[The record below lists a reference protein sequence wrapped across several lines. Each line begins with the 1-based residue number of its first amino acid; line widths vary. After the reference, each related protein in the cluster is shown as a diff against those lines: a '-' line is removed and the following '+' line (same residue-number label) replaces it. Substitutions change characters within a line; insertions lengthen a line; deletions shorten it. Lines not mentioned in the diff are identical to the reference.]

1 MFSKNNTFST
11 LSESLRV
18 SYLWQV
24 FLKNKRD
31 VFLLP
36 CIFAL
41 LVFLVSLNIEKKYSS
56 TSTLV
61 IKPEENKKIVNIE
74 EVYTQDS
81 QVNRI
86 NNQIAI
92 LKSEEVIEAVLKN
105 NNLVVK
111 FNEIVSTSDVP
122 FYNRILNKKL
132 TFNETNIKKYFRDN
146 FRVSNIPRS
155 DILEISFVSTHPKIA
170 QLALNSII
178 DSYQKYEL
186 DSKVKITSYANQK
199 ITERL
204 KELNEQM
211 SESQLK
217 LASYKKTNG
226 LVDTGNVKE
235 IKIGEIQSLSKRIQD
250 TEKSILESESDISAI
265 KLANGN
271 IDQLIAIKDLATRDE
286 VKNIKNLLTTNQ
298 GNIASLRLVY
308 TENHPKLIQALE
320 LEKSQKEQLKTI
332 LNENAQLKAV
342 ELNNLKSFLVASKKN
357 LDNTTKEFR
366 ELEDKES
373 GMLNFQREVESN
385 QKLYESFLQRVKETN
400 EAQNL
405 QVSNIQLIEMPNV
418 PIIPISPNLLKNSML
433 GYLMSLITVFCIVL
447 YRSLSVET
455 VIGTAELTT
464 FNKSTMGHLPRVTN
478 VRKGFH
484 LLQNYIEDNE
494 SNFSESIRMLRTGIV
509 SKFKKHTTILVTSS
523 NPSEGKTTVA
533 FNLALS
539 LEKNH
544 KVLIIEADTKRPSVV
559 KAFYQFEENKNLGFS
574 DLITNQARFEETI
587 VRVPGTNLDLVTSG
601 ESRIDITDAVSTD
614 QLKSF
619 FSTLASIYDY
629 VIVDSPPVLPVADT
643 LVIGQAVDYTLFVV
657 RSETTRVMSTMISIN
672 RLKEV
677 GNNIDGFI
685 LNDFDHSKNNDYYGD
700 YSSYYDNYKY
710 NNRA

>member
-1 MFSKNNTFST
+1 MSNRNNTFST

-24 FLKNKRD
+24 FLKNKKD
-31 VFLLP
+31 IFLLP

-56 TSTLV
+56 TSTLL
-61 IKPEENKKIVNIE
+61 IKPEENKKTVNIE
-74 EVYTQDS
+74 EVYSQDN

-92 LKSEEVIEAVLKN
+92 LKSEEVIEAILRN

-122 FYNRILNKKL
+122 FYNRILNKKII
-132 TFNETNIKKYFRDN
+132 FNETNIKKYFRDN

-178 DSYQKYEL
+178 DSYQKYEI
-186 DSKVKITSYANQK
+186 DSKVKITAYANQK

-211 SESQLK
+211 NEAQLK
-217 LASYKKTNG
+217 LVSYKKTNG
-226 LVDTGNVKE
+226 LVDTGSVKE
-235 IKIGEIQSLSKRIQD
+235 IKIFEIQSLSKRIQD
-250 TEKSILESESDISAI
+250 TEKSILENESDISAI

-271 IDQLIAIKDLATRDE
+271 VDQLIAIRDLATRDE
-286 VKNIKNLLTTNQ
+286 VKNIKNLLSANQ
-298 GNIASLRLVY
+298 SNIASLRLVY

-332 LNENAQLKAV
+332 LNENAQLKTV

-400 EAQNL
+400 ETQNL

-418 PIIPISPNLLKNSML
+418 PIIPISPNLLKNSVSA
-433 GYLMSLITVFCIVL
+433 YLMSLFAVFCIVL
-447 YRSLSVET
+447 YRSLRFET
-455 VIGTAELTT
+455 IVGIAELNTL
-464 FNKSTMGHLPRVTN
+464 NKSTMGYLPRVRN
-478 VRKGFH
+478 IKKGFH
-484 LLQNYIEDNE
+484 LLQNYIEDSE
-494 SNFSESIRMLRTGIV
+494 SGFSESIRMLRTSIV
-509 SKFKKHTTILVTSS
+509 SKFKKHTTILITSGS
-523 NPSEGKTTVA
+523 PGDGKTTVA

-539 LEKNH
+539 LENHH

-559 KAFYQFEENKNLGFS
+559 KAFYKFEEKGNLGFS

-587 VRVPGTNLDLVTSG
+587 VRVPGTNLDLVTAG
-601 ESRIDITDAVSTD
+601 ENRIDITDAATTE

-619 FSTLASIYDY
+619 FTTLASIYDY

-657 RSETTRVMSTMISIN
+657 RSEVTKIMSTMNSVD
-672 RLKEV
+672 RLKDV
-677 GNNIDGFI
+677 GNNIDAFV
-685 LNDFDHSKNNDYYGD
+685 LNDFDRSKDADYYGNYYD
-700 YSSYYDNYKY
+700 YDNYRY
-710 NNRA
+710 SNRT

>member
-1 MFSKNNTFST
+1 MSNRNNTFST

-24 FLKNKRD
+24 FLKNKKD
-31 VFLLP
+31 IFLLP

-61 IKPEENKKIVNIE
+61 IKPEENKKTVNIE
-74 EVYTQDS
+74 EVYSQDS
-81 QVNRI
+81 QINRI

-92 LKSEEVIEAVLKN
+92 LKSEEVIEAILKN

-122 FYNRILNKKL
+122 FYNRLLSKKIL
-132 TFNETNIKKYFRDN
+132 FNETNIKNYFRDN

-178 DSYQKYEL
+178 DSYQKYEI
-186 DSKVKITSYANQK
+186 DSKVKITAYANQK

-211 SESQLK
+211 SEAQLK

-226 LVDTGNVKE
+226 LVDTGSVKE
-235 IKIGEIQSLSKRIQD
+235 IKIGDIQSLSKRIQD
-250 TEKSILESESDISAI
+250 TEKSILENESDISAI

-271 IDQLIAIKDLATRDE
+271 VDQLIAIKDLATRDD
-286 VKNIKNLLTTNQ
+286 VKNIKNLLSANQ
-298 GNIASLRLVY
+298 SNIASLRLVY

-332 LNENAQLKAV
+332 LNENAQLKTV

-400 EAQNL
+400 ETQNL

-418 PIIPISPNLLKNSML
+418 PIIPISPNLLKNSVL
-433 GYLMSLITVFCIVL
+433 GYLMSLFAVFSTVL
-447 YRSLSVET
+447 YRSLRFET
-455 VIGTAELTT
+455 IVGIAELNTL
-464 FNKSTMGHLPRVTN
+464 NKSTMGYLPRVRN
-478 VRKGFH
+478 LKKGFH
-484 LLQNYIEDNE
+484 LLQNYIEDSE
-494 SNFSESIRMLRTGIV
+494 SGFSESVRMLRTSIV
-509 SKFKKHTTILVTSS
+509 SKFKKNTTILITSGS
-523 NPSEGKTTVA
+523 PGDGKTTVA

-539 LEKNH
+539 LENHH

-559 KAFYQFEENKNLGFS
+559 KAFYQFEGKGNLGFS

-587 VRVPGTNLDLVTSG
+587 VRVPGTNLDLITAG
-601 ESRIDITDAVSTD
+601 ENRIDITDAVTTE

-619 FSTLASIYDY
+619 FTTLASIYDY

-657 RSETTRVMSTMISIN
+657 RSEVTKILSTIN
-672 RLKEV
+672 SVDRLKDV
-677 GNNIDGFI
+677 GNNIDAFV
-685 LNDFDHSKNNDYYGD
+685 LNDFDRSKDADYYGNYYD
-700 YSSYYDNYKY
+700 YDNYRY
-710 NNRA
+710 SNRT

>member
-1 MFSKNNTFST
+1 MSNRNNTFST

-41 LVFLVSLNIEKKYSS
+41 LIFLVSLNIEKKYSS

-178 DSYQKYEL
+178 DSYQKYEI

-286 VKNIKNLLTTNQ
+286 VKNIKNLLSTNQ
-298 GNIASLRLVY
+298 GNIASLRLIY

-332 LNENAQLKAV
+332 LNENAQLKTV

-418 PIIPISPNLLKNSML
+418 PIIPISPNLLKNSIL

-455 VIGTAELTT
+455 ITGIADLTT
-464 FNKSTMGHLPRVTN
+464 FNKSTMGHLPRVMN
-478 VRKGFH
+478 VKKGFH

-494 SNFSESIRMLRTGIV
+494 SNFSESIRMLRTGIL

-559 KAFYQFEENKNLGFS
+559 KGFYQFEENKNLGFS

-601 ESRIDITDAVSTD
+601 ESRIDITDSASTD

-629 VIVDSPPVLPVADT
+629 VIVDSPPILPVADT

-657 RSETTRVMSTMISIN
+657 RSETTRVMSTMIAIN

-685 LNDFDHSKNNDYYGD
+685 LNDFDHSKNDDYYGD

>member
-1 MFSKNNTFST
+1 MPIINNTFST
-11 LSESLRV
+11 LSETLRV

-24 FLKNKRD
+24 FLKNKKD
-31 VFLLP
+31 IFLLP

-74 EVYTQDS
+74 EVYSQDN
-81 QVNRI
+81 QLNRI

-92 LKSEEVIEAVLKN
+92 LKSEEVLEAVLKN

-122 FYNRILNKKL
+122 FYNRILNKKII
-132 TFNETNIKKYFRDN
+132 FNETNIKNYFRDN

-178 DSYQKYEL
+178 DSYQKYEI
-186 DSKVKITSYANQK
+186 DSKVKITAYANQK

-271 IDQLIAIKDLATRDE
+271 VDQLIAIKDLATRDE
-286 VKNIKNLLTTNQ
+286 VKNIKNLLSTNQ
-298 GNIASLRLVY
+298 SNIASLRLVY

-320 LEKSQKEQLKTI
+320 LEKSQKEQLKII
-332 LNENAQLKAV
+332 LNENAQLKTV
-342 ELNNLKSFLVASKKN
+342 ELNNLKSFLIASKKN

-418 PIIPISPNLLKNSML
+418 PIIPISPNLLKNSVS
-433 GYLMSLITVFCIVL
+433 GYLMSLFAVFCIVL
-447 YRSLSVET
+447 YRSLRFET
-455 VIGTAELTT
+455 IVGIAELNT
-464 FNKSTMGHLPRVTN
+464 FDKSTMGYLPRVTN
-478 VRKGFH
+478 IKKGFH
-484 LLQNYIEDNE
+484 LLQNYIEDSE
-494 SNFSESIRMLRTGIV
+494 SGFSESVRMLRTSII
-509 SKFKKHTTILVTSS
+509 SKFKKHTTILVTSGS
-523 NPSEGKTTVA
+523 PGDGKTTVA

-539 LEKNH
+539 LENHH

-559 KAFYQFEENKNLGFS
+559 KAFYQFEEKGNLGFS

-587 VRVPGTNLDLVTSG
+587 VRVPGTNLDLVTAG
-601 ESRIDITDAVSTD
+601 ENRIDITDAATTE

-619 FSTLASIYDY
+619 FTTLASIYDY

-657 RSETTRVMSTMISIN
+657 RSEVTKIMSTINSVN
-672 RLKEV
+672 RLKDV
-677 GNNIDGFI
+677 GNNIDAFV
-685 LNDFDHSKNNDYYGD
+685 LNDFDLSKDADYYGNYYD
-700 YSSYYDNYKY
+700 YDNYRY
-710 NNRA
+710 SNRT

>member
-1 MFSKNNTFST
+1 MSNRNNTFST

-24 FLKNKRD
+24 FLKNKKD
-31 VFLLP
+31 IFLLP

-61 IKPEENKKIVNIE
+61 IKPEENKKTVNIE
-74 EVYTQDS
+74 EVYSQDN

-92 LKSEEVIEAVLKN
+92 LKSEEVIEAILKN

-122 FYNRILNKKL
+122 FYNRLLSKKIL
-132 TFNETNIKKYFRDN
+132 FNETNIKNYFRDN

-178 DSYQKYEL
+178 DSYQKYEI
-186 DSKVKITSYANQK
+186 DSKVKITAYANQK

-211 SESQLK
+211 SEAQLK

-226 LVDTGNVKE
+226 LIDTGNVKE

-250 TEKSILESESDISAI
+250 TEKSILENESDISAV

-271 IDQLIAIKDLATRDE
+271 VDQLIAIRDLATRDD
-286 VKNIKNLLTTNQ
+286 VKNIKNLLSANQ
-298 GNIASLRLVY
+298 SNIASLRLVY

-332 LNENAQLKAV
+332 LNENAQLKTV

-400 EAQNL
+400 ETQNL

-418 PIIPISPNLLKNSML
+418 PIIPISPNLLKNSVS
-433 GYLMSLITVFCIVL
+433 GYLMSLFAVFCIVL
-447 YRSLSVET
+447 YRSLRFET
-455 VIGTAELTT
+455 IVGIAELNTL
-464 FNKSTMGHLPRVTN
+464 NKSTMGYLPRVRN
-478 VRKGFH
+478 IKKGFH
-484 LLQNYIEDNE
+484 LLQNYIEDSE
-494 SNFSESIRMLRTGIV
+494 SGFSESVRMLRTSIV
-509 SKFKKHTTILVTSS
+509 SKFKKHTTILITSGS
-523 NPSEGKTTVA
+523 PGDGKTTVA

-539 LEKNH
+539 LENHH

-559 KAFYQFEENKNLGFS
+559 KGFYQFEQKGNLGFS

-587 VRVPGTNLDLVTSG
+587 VRVPGTNLDLITAG
-601 ESRIDITDAVSTD
+601 ENRIDITEAATTE

-619 FSTLASIYDY
+619 FTTLASIYDY
-629 VIVDSPPVLPVADT
+629 VVVDSPPVLPVADT

-657 RSETTRVMSTMISIN
+657 RSEVTKIMSTMNSVD
-672 RLKEV
+672 RLKDV
-677 GNNIDGFI
+677 GNNIDAFI
-685 LNDFDHSKNNDYYGD
+685 VNDFDRSKDADYYGSFYD
-700 YSSYYDNYKY
+700 YDNYKY
-710 NNRA
+710 RNRT

>member
-1 MFSKNNTFST
+1 MSNRNNTFST

-24 FLKNKRD
+24 FLKNKKD
-31 VFLLP
+31 IFLLP

-61 IKPEENKKIVNIE
+61 IKPEENKKTVNIE
-74 EVYTQDS
+74 EVYSQDS
-81 QVNRI
+81 QINRI

-92 LKSEEVIEAVLKN
+92 LKSEEVIEAILKN

-111 FNEIVSTSDVP
+111 FNEIVNTSDVP
-122 FYNRILNKKL
+122 FYNRLLSKKIL
-132 TFNETNIKKYFRDN
+132 FNETNIKNYFRDN

-178 DSYQKYEL
+178 DSYQKYEI
-186 DSKVKITSYANQK
+186 DSKVKITAYANQK

-211 SESQLK
+211 SEAQLK

-226 LVDTGNVKE
+226 LVDTGSVKE

-250 TEKSILESESDISAI
+250 TEKSILENESDISAI

-271 IDQLIAIKDLATRDE
+271 VDQLIAIRDLATRDE
-286 VKNIKNLLTTNQ
+286 VKNIKNLLSANQ
-298 GNIASLRLVY
+298 SNIASLRLVY

-332 LNENAQLKAV
+332 LNENAQLKTV

-400 EAQNL
+400 ETQNL

-418 PIIPISPNLLKNSML
+418 PIIPISPNLLKNSL
-433 GYLMSLITVFCIVL
+433 SGYLMSLFTVFCIVL
-447 YRSLSVET
+447 YRSLRFET
-455 VIGTAELTT
+455 IVGIAELNT
-464 FNKSTMGHLPRVTN
+464 FNKSTMGYLPRVKN
-478 VRKGFH
+478 IKKGFH
-484 LLQNYIEDNE
+484 LLQNYIEDSE
-494 SNFSESIRMLRTGIV
+494 SGFSESVRMLRTSIV
-509 SKFKKHTTILVTSS
+509 SKFKKHTTILITSGS
-523 NPSEGKTTVA
+523 PGDGKTTVA

-539 LEKNH
+539 LENHH

-559 KAFYQFEENKNLGFS
+559 KDFYKFEEKGHLGFS

-587 VRVPGTNLDLVTSG
+587 VRVPGTNLDLITAG
-601 ESRIDITDAVSTD
+601 ENRIDITEAATTE

-619 FSTLASIYDY
+619 FTTLASIYDY

-657 RSETTRVMSTMISIN
+657 RSEVTKILSTIN
-672 RLKEV
+672 SVDRLKDV
-677 GNNIDGFI
+677 GNNIDAFV
-685 LNDFDHSKNNDYYGD
+685 LNDFDHSKDADYYGNYYD
-700 YSSYYDNYKY
+700 YDNYRD

>member
-509 SKFKKHTTILVTSS
+509 SRFKKHTTILVTSS

>member
-1 MFSKNNTFST
+1 MAVRNNTFSI
-11 LSESLRV
+11 LSETLRV

-24 FLKNKRD
+24 FLKNKKD
-31 VFLLP
+31 IFLLP

-56 TSTLV
+56 SSTLV

-74 EVYTQDS
+74 EVYSQDN
-81 QVNRI
+81 QLNRI

-92 LKSEEVIEAVLKN
+92 LKSEEVLEAVLKN

-122 FYNRILNKKL
+122 FYNRILNKKII
-132 TFNETNIKKYFRDN
+132 FNETNIKKYFRDN

-178 DSYQKYEL
+178 DSYQKYEI
-186 DSKVKITSYANQK
+186 DSKVKITAYANQK

-271 IDQLIAIKDLATRDE
+271 VDQLIAIKDLATRDE
-286 VKNIKNLLTTNQ
+286 VKNIKNLLSTNQ
-298 GNIASLRLVY
+298 SNIASLRLVY

-320 LEKSQKEQLKTI
+320 LEKSQKEQLKII
-332 LNENAQLKAV
+332 LNENAQLKTV
-342 ELNNLKSFLVASKKN
+342 ELNNLKSFLIASKKN

-418 PIIPISPNLLKNSML
+418 PIIPISPNLLKNSVS
-433 GYLMSLITVFCIVL
+433 GYLMSLFAVFCIVL
-447 YRSLSVET
+447 YRSLRFET
-455 VIGTAELTT
+455 IVGIAELNT
-464 FNKSTMGHLPRVTN
+464 FDISTMGYLPRVTN
-478 VRKGFH
+478 IKKGFH
-484 LLQNYIEDNE
+484 LLQNYIEDSE
-494 SNFSESIRMLRTGIV
+494 SGFSESVRMLRTSII
-509 SKFKKHTTILVTSS
+509 SKFKKHTTILVTSGS
-523 NPSEGKTTVA
+523 PGDGKTTVA

-539 LEKNH
+539 LENHH

-559 KAFYQFEENKNLGFS
+559 KAFYQFEEKGNLGFS

-587 VRVPGTNLDLVTSG
+587 VRVPGTNLDLVTAG
-601 ESRIDITDAVSTD
+601 ENRIDITDAATTE

-619 FSTLASIYDY
+619 FTTLASIYDY

-657 RSETTRVMSTMISIN
+657 RSEVTKIMSTINSVN
-672 RLKEV
+672 RLKDV
-677 GNNIDGFI
+677 GNNIDAFV
-685 LNDFDHSKNNDYYGD
+685 LNDFDRSKDADYYGNYYD
-700 YSSYYDNYKY
+700 YDNYRY
-710 NNRA
+710 RNRT

>member
-36 CIFAL
+36 CILAL

-286 VKNIKNLLTTNQ
+286 VKNIKNLLSTNQ

-455 VIGTAELTT
+455 IIGTAELTT
-464 FNKSTMGHLPRVTN
+464 FNKSTMAHLPRVMN
-478 VRKGFH
+478 VKKGFH

-509 SKFKKHTTILVTSS
+509 SRFKKHTTILVTSS
-523 NPSEGKTTVA
+523 NPSDGKTTVA

-677 GNNIDGFI
+677 GNNIDSFVV
-685 LNDFDHSKNNDYYGD
+685 NDFDHSKNNDYYGD

>member
-1 MFSKNNTFST
+1 MSNRNNTFST

-24 FLKNKRD
+24 FLKNKKD
-31 VFLLP
+31 IFLLP

-61 IKPEENKKIVNIE
+61 IKPEENKKTVNIE
-74 EVYTQDS
+74 EVYSQDN

-92 LKSEEVIEAVLKN
+92 LKSEEVIEAILKN

-122 FYNRILNKKL
+122 FYNRLLSKKIL
-132 TFNETNIKKYFRDN
+132 FNETNIKNYFRDN

-178 DSYQKYEL
+178 DSYQKYEI
-186 DSKVKITSYANQK
+186 DSKVKITAYANQK

-211 SESQLK
+211 SEAQLK

-226 LVDTGNVKE
+226 LVDTGSVKE
-235 IKIGEIQSLSKRIQD
+235 IKIGDIQSLSKRIQD
-250 TEKSILESESDISAI
+250 TEKSILENESDISAI

-271 IDQLIAIKDLATRDE
+271 VDQLIAIRDLATRDE
-286 VKNIKNLLTTNQ
+286 VKNIKNLLSANQ
-298 GNIASLRLVY
+298 SNIASLRLVY

-320 LEKSQKEQLKTI
+320 SEKSQKEQLKTI
-332 LNENAQLKAV
+332 LNENAQLKTV

-400 EAQNL
+400 ETQNL

-418 PIIPISPNLLKNSML
+418 PIIPISPNLLKNSVL
-433 GYLMSLITVFCIVL
+433 GYLMSLFAVFCIVL
-447 YRSLSVET
+447 YRSLRFET
-455 VIGTAELTT
+455 IVGIAELNTL
-464 FNKSTMGHLPRVTN
+464 NKSTMGYLPRVKN
-478 VRKGFH
+478 IKKGFH
-484 LLQNYIEDNE
+484 LLQNYIENSE
-494 SNFSESIRMLRTGIV
+494 SGFSESVRMLRTSIV
-509 SKFKKHTTILVTSS
+509 SKFKKHTTILITSGS
-523 NPSEGKTTVA
+523 PGDGKTTVA

-539 LEKNH
+539 LENHH

-559 KAFYQFEENKNLGFS
+559 KAFYKFEEKGNLGFS

-587 VRVPGTNLDLVTSG
+587 VRVPGTNLDLITSG
-601 ESRIDITDAVSTD
+601 ENRIDITDAVTTE

-619 FSTLASIYDY
+619 FTTLASIYDY
-629 VIVDSPPVLPVADT
+629 VVVDSPPVLPVADT

-657 RSETTRVMSTMISIN
+657 RSEVTRIISTLNSVD
-672 RLKEV
+672 RLKDV
-677 GNNIDGFI
+677 GNNIDAFV
-685 LNDFDHSKNNDYYGD
+685 LNDFDRSKDADYYGNYYD
-700 YSSYYDNYKY
+700 YDNYRY
-710 NNRA
+710 SNRT

>member
-1 MFSKNNTFST
+1 MSNRNNTFST

-24 FLKNKRD
+24 FLKNKKD
-31 VFLLP
+31 IFLLP

-61 IKPEENKKIVNIE
+61 IKPEENKKTVNIE
-74 EVYTQDS
+74 EVYSQDS
-81 QVNRI
+81 QINRI

-92 LKSEEVIEAVLKN
+92 LKSEEVIEAILKN

-122 FYNRILNKKL
+122 FYNRLLSKKL
-132 TFNETNIKKYFRDN
+132 LFNETNIKNYFRDN

-178 DSYQKYEL
+178 DSYQKYEI
-186 DSKVKITSYANQK
+186 DSKVKITAYANQK

-226 LVDTGNVKE
+226 LVDTGSVKE
-235 IKIGEIQSLSKRIQD
+235 IKIVEIQSLSKRIQD
-250 TEKSILESESDISAI
+250 TEKSILENESDISAV

-271 IDQLIAIKDLATRDE
+271 VDQLIAIKDLATRDE
-286 VKNIKNLLTTNQ
+286 VKNIKNLLSANQ
-298 GNIASLRLVY
+298 SNIASLRLVY

-332 LNENAQLKAV
+332 LNENAQLKTV

-400 EAQNL
+400 ETQNL

-418 PIIPISPNLLKNSML
+418 PIIPISPNLLKNSVS
-433 GYLMSLITVFCIVL
+433 GYLMSLFAVFCIVL
-447 YRSLSVET
+447 YRSLRFET
-455 VIGTAELTT
+455 IVGIAELNTL
-464 FNKSTMGHLPRVTN
+464 NKSTMGYLPRVRN
-478 VRKGFH
+478 LKKGFH
-484 LLQNYIEDNE
+484 LLQNYIEDSE
-494 SNFSESIRMLRTGIV
+494 SGFSESIRMLRTSIV
-509 SKFKKHTTILVTSS
+509 SKFKKHTTILITSGS
-523 NPSEGKTTVA
+523 PGDGKTTVA

-539 LEKNH
+539 LENHH

-559 KAFYQFEENKNLGFS
+559 KAFYQFEEKGNLGFS

-587 VRVPGTNLDLVTSG
+587 VRVPGTNLDLITAG
-601 ESRIDITDAVSTD
+601 ENRIDITDAVTTE

-619 FSTLASIYDY
+619 FTTLASIYDY

-657 RSETTRVMSTMISIN
+657 RSEVTRIISTMNSVD
-672 RLKEV
+672 RLKDV
-677 GNNIDGFI
+677 GNNIDAFV
-685 LNDFDHSKNNDYYGD
+685 LNDFDRSKDADYYGNYYD
-700 YSSYYDNYKY
+700 YDNYRY
-710 NNRA
+710 SNRT

>member
-1 MFSKNNTFST
+1 MSNKNNTFST

-24 FLKNKRD
+24 FLKNKKD
-31 VFLLP
+31 IFLLP

-61 IKPEENKKIVNIE
+61 IKPEENKKTVNIE
-74 EVYTQDS
+74 EVYSQDN

-92 LKSEEVIEAVLKN
+92 LKSEEVIEAILRN

-122 FYNRILNKKL
+122 FYNRILNKKII
-132 TFNETNIKKYFRDN
+132 FNETNIKNYFRDN

-178 DSYQKYEL
+178 DSYQKYEI
-186 DSKVKITSYANQK
+186 DSKVKITAYANQK

-211 SESQLK
+211 SEAQLK

-226 LVDTGNVKE
+226 LVDTGSVKE

-250 TEKSILESESDISAI
+250 TEKSILENESDISAV

-271 IDQLIAIKDLATRDE
+271 VDQLIAIKDLATRDD
-286 VKNIKNLLTTNQ
+286 VKNIKNLLSANQ
-298 GNIASLRLVY
+298 NNIASLRLVY

-332 LNENAQLKAV
+332 LNENAQLKTV

-400 EAQNL
+400 ETQNL

-418 PIIPISPNLLKNSML
+418 PIIPISPNLLKNSVS
-433 GYLMSLITVFCIVL
+433 GYLMSLFAVFCIVL
-447 YRSLSVET
+447 YRSLRFET
-455 VIGTAELTT
+455 IVGNAELHT
-464 FNKSTMGHLPRVTN
+464 FNKSTIGYLPRVRN
-478 VRKGFH
+478 IKKGFH
-484 LLQNYIEDNE
+484 LLQNYIEDSE
-494 SNFSESIRMLRTGIV
+494 SGFSESIRMLRTSIV
-509 SKFKKHTTILVTSS
+509 SKFKKHTTILITSGS
-523 NPSEGKTTVA
+523 PGDGKTTVA

-539 LEKNH
+539 LENHH

-559 KAFYQFEENKNLGFS
+559 KSFYQFEEQGNLGFS

-587 VRVPGTNLDLVTSG
+587 VRVPGTNLDLITAG
-601 ESRIDITDAVSTD
+601 ENRIDITEAATTE

-619 FSTLASIYDY
+619 FTTLASIYDY

-657 RSETTRVMSTMISIN
+657 RSEVTKIMSTMNSVD
-672 RLKEV
+672 RLKDV
-677 GNNIDGFI
+677 GNNIDAFI
-685 LNDFDHSKNNDYYGD
+685 VNDFDRSKDADYYGN
-700 YSSYYDNYKY
+700 YYDY
-710 NNRA
+710 NNYRDSNRT

>member
-1 MFSKNNTFST
+1 
-11 LSESLRV
+11 
-18 SYLWQV
+18 
-24 FLKNKRD
+24 
-31 VFLLP
+31 LP

-74 EVYTQDS
+74 EVYSQDN
-81 QVNRI
+81 QLNRI

-92 LKSEEVIEAVLKN
+92 LKSEEVLEAVLKN

-122 FYNRILNKKL
+122 FYNRILNKKII
-132 TFNETNIKKYFRDN
+132 FNETNIKKYFRDN

-178 DSYQKYEL
+178 DSYQKYEI
-186 DSKVKITSYANQK
+186 DSKVKITAYANQK

-271 IDQLIAIKDLATRDE
+271 VDQLIAIKDLATRDE
-286 VKNIKNLLTTNQ
+286 VKNIKNLLSTNQ
-298 GNIASLRLVY
+298 SNIASLRLVY

-320 LEKSQKEQLKTI
+320 LEKSQKEQLKII
-332 LNENAQLKAV
+332 LNENAQLKTV
-342 ELNNLKSFLVASKKN
+342 ELNNLKSFLIASKKN

-418 PIIPISPNLLKNSML
+418 PIIPISPNLLKNSVS
-433 GYLMSLITVFCIVL
+433 GYLMSLFAVFCIVL
-447 YRSLSVET
+447 YRSLRFET
-455 VIGTAELTT
+455 IVGIAELNT
-464 FNKSTMGHLPRVTN
+464 FDISTMGYLPRVTN
-478 VRKGFH
+478 IKKGFH
-484 LLQNYIEDNE
+484 LLQNYIEDSE
-494 SNFSESIRMLRTGIV
+494 SGFSESVRMLRTSII
-509 SKFKKHTTILVTSS
+509 SKFKKHTTILVTSGS
-523 NPSEGKTTVA
+523 PGDGKTTVA

-539 LEKNH
+539 LENHH

-559 KAFYQFEENKNLGFS
+559 KAFYQFEEKGNLGFS

-587 VRVPGTNLDLVTSG
+587 VRVPGTNLDLVTAG
-601 ESRIDITDAVSTD
+601 ENRIDITDAATTE

-619 FSTLASIYDY
+619 FTTLASIYDY

-657 RSETTRVMSTMISIN
+657 RSEVTKIMSTINSMN
-672 RLKEV
+672 RLKDV
-677 GNNIDGFI
+677 GNNIDAFV
-685 LNDFDHSKNNDYYGD
+685 LNDFDRGKDADYYGNYYD
-700 YSSYYDNYKY
+700 YDNYRY
-710 NNRA
+710 SNRT

>member
-1 MFSKNNTFST
+1 MPIRNNTFST
-11 LSESLRV
+11 LSETLRV

-24 FLKNKRD
+24 FLKNKKD
-31 VFLLP
+31 IFLLP

-74 EVYTQDS
+74 EVYSQDN
-81 QVNRI
+81 QLNRI

-92 LKSEEVIEAVLKN
+92 LKSEEVLEAVLKN

-122 FYNRILNKKL
+122 FYNRILNKKII
-132 TFNETNIKKYFRDN
+132 FNETNIKNYFRDN

-178 DSYQKYEL
+178 DSYQKYEI
-186 DSKVKITSYANQK
+186 DSKVKITAYANQK

-271 IDQLIAIKDLATRDE
+271 VDQLIAIKDLATRDE
-286 VKNIKNLLTTNQ
+286 VKNIKNLLSTNQ
-298 GNIASLRLVY
+298 SNIASLRLVY

-320 LEKSQKEQLKTI
+320 LEKSQKEQLKII
-332 LNENAQLKAV
+332 LNENAQLKTV
-342 ELNNLKSFLVASKKN
+342 ELNNLKSFLIASKKN

-418 PIIPISPNLLKNSML
+418 PIIPISPNLLKNSVS
-433 GYLMSLITVFCIVL
+433 GYLMSLFAVFCIVL
-447 YRSLSVET
+447 YRSLRFET
-455 VIGTAELTT
+455 IVGIAELNT
-464 FNKSTMGHLPRVTN
+464 FDKSTMGYLPRVTN
-478 VRKGFH
+478 IKKGFH
-484 LLQNYIEDNE
+484 LLQNYIEDSE
-494 SNFSESIRMLRTGIV
+494 SGFSESVRMLRTSII
-509 SKFKKHTTILVTSS
+509 SKFKKHTTILVTSGS
-523 NPSEGKTTVA
+523 PGDGKTTVA

-539 LEKNH
+539 LENHH

-559 KAFYQFEENKNLGFS
+559 KAFYQFEEKGNLGFS

-587 VRVPGTNLDLVTSG
+587 VRVPGTNLDLVTAG
-601 ESRIDITDAVSTD
+601 ENRIDITDAATTE

-619 FSTLASIYDY
+619 FTTLASIYDY

-657 RSETTRVMSTMISIN
+657 RSEVTKILSTLNSVN
-672 RLKEV
+672 RLKDV
-677 GNNIDGFI
+677 GNNIDAFI
-685 LNDFDHSKNNDYYGD
+685 LNDFDRSKDADYYGNYYD
-700 YSSYYDNYKY
+700 YDNYRY
-710 NNRA
+710 SNRT

>member
-1 MFSKNNTFST
+1 MPIRNNTFST
-11 LSESLRV
+11 LSETLRV

-24 FLKNKRD
+24 FLKNKKD
-31 VFLLP
+31 IFLLP

-74 EVYTQDS
+74 EVYSQDN
-81 QVNRI
+81 QLNRI

-122 FYNRILNKKL
+122 FYNRILNKKII
-132 TFNETNIKKYFRDN
+132 FNETNIKNYFRDN

-178 DSYQKYEL
+178 DSYQKYEI
-186 DSKVKITSYANQK
+186 DSKVKITAYANQK

-271 IDQLIAIKDLATRDE
+271 VDQLIAIKDLATRDE
-286 VKNIKNLLTTNQ
+286 VKNIKNLLSTNQ
-298 GNIASLRLVY
+298 SNIASLRLVY

-320 LEKSQKEQLKTI
+320 LEKSQKEQLKII
-332 LNENAQLKAV
+332 LNENAQLKTV
-342 ELNNLKSFLVASKKN
+342 ELNNLKSFLIASKKN

-418 PIIPISPNLLKNSML
+418 PIIPISPNLLKNSVS
-433 GYLMSLITVFCIVL
+433 GYLMSLFAVFCIVL
-447 YRSLSVET
+447 YRSLRFET
-455 VIGTAELTT
+455 IVGIAELNT
-464 FNKSTMGHLPRVTN
+464 FDKSTMGYLPRVKN
-478 VRKGFH
+478 IKKGFH
-484 LLQNYIEDNE
+484 LLQNYIEDSE
-494 SNFSESIRMLRTGIV
+494 SGFSESVRMLRTSII
-509 SKFKKHTTILVTSS
+509 SKFKKHTTILVTSGS
-523 NPSEGKTTVA
+523 PGDGKTTVA

-539 LEKNH
+539 LENHH

-559 KAFYQFEENKNLGFS
+559 KAFYQFEEKGNLGFS

-587 VRVPGTNLDLVTSG
+587 VRVPGTNLDLVTAG
-601 ESRIDITDAVSTD
+601 ENRIDITDAATTE

-619 FSTLASIYDY
+619 FTTLASIYDY

-657 RSETTRVMSTMISIN
+657 RSEVTKILSTLNSVN
-672 RLKEV
+672 RLKDV
-677 GNNIDGFI
+677 GNNIDAFI
-685 LNDFDHSKNNDYYGD
+685 LNDFDRSKDADYYGNYYD
-700 YSSYYDNYKY
+700 YDNYRY
-710 NNRA
+710 SNRT

>member
-1 MFSKNNTFST
+1 MPNRNSTFAT
-11 LSESLRV
+11 LSETLRV

-24 FLKNKRD
+24 FLKNKKD
-31 VFLLP
+31 IFLLP
-36 CIFAL
+36 CIFSL

-74 EVYTQDS
+74 EVYSQDN

-92 LKSEEVIEAVLKN
+92 LKSEEVLEAVLKN

-122 FYNRILNKKL
+122 FYNRILNKKII
-132 TFNETNIKKYFRDN
+132 FNETNIKDYFRDN
-146 FRVSNIPRS
+146 FKVSNIPRS

-178 DSYQKYEL
+178 DSYQKYEI
-186 DSKVKITSYANQK
+186 DSKVKITAYANQK

-265 KLANGN
+265 KVANGN
-271 IDQLIAIKDLATRDE
+271 VDQLIAIKDLATRDE
-286 VKNIKNLLTTNQ
+286 VKNIKNLLSTNQ
-298 GNIASLRLVY
+298 SNIASLRLVY

-332 LNENAQLKAV
+332 LNENAQLKTV

-418 PIIPISPNLLKNSML
+418 PIIPISPNLLKNSMS
-433 GYLMSLITVFCIVL
+433 GYFMSLFAVFCIVL
-447 YRSLSVET
+447 YRSLRFET
-455 VIGTAELTT
+455 IVGIAELNT
-464 FNKSTMGHLPRVTN
+464 FDKSTMGYLPRVTN
-478 VRKGFH
+478 IKKGFH
-484 LLQNYIEDNE
+484 LLQNYIEDSE
-494 SNFSESIRMLRTGIV
+494 SGFSESVRMLRTSIV
-509 SKFKKHTTILVTSS
+509 SKFKKHTSILVTSGS
-523 NPSEGKTTVA
+523 PGDGKTTVA

-539 LEKNH
+539 LENHH

-559 KAFYQFEENKNLGFS
+559 KAFYQFGEKGNLGFS
-574 DLITNQARFEETI
+574 DLITNRARFEETI
-587 VRVPGTNLDLVTSG
+587 VKVPGTNLDLLTAG
-601 ESRIDITDAVSTD
+601 ENRIDITDAATTE

-619 FSTLASIYDY
+619 FTTLASIYDY

-657 RSETTRVMSTMISIN
+657 RSEVTKILSTINSVN
-672 RLKEV
+672 RLKDV
-677 GNNIDGFI
+677 GNNIDAFI
-685 LNDFDHSKNNDYYGD
+685 LNDFDRSKDGDYYGNYYD
-700 YSSYYDNYKY
+700 YDNYRY

>member
-1 MFSKNNTFST
+1 MSNRNNTFST

-18 SYLWQV
+18 SYLWKV
-24 FLKNKRD
+24 LLKNKKD

-61 IKPEENKKIVNIE
+61 IKPEENKKTVNIE
-74 EVYTQDS
+74 EVYSQDS
-81 QVNRI
+81 QINRI

-92 LKSEEVIEAVLKN
+92 LKSEEVIEAILKN

-122 FYNRILNKKL
+122 FYNRLLNKKIS
-132 TFNETNIKKYFRDN
+132 FNETNIKNYFRDN

-178 DSYQKYEL
+178 DSYQKYEI
-186 DSKVKITSYANQK
+186 DSKVKITAYANQK

-211 SESQLK
+211 SEAQLK

-226 LVDTGNVKE
+226 LVDTGSVKE

-250 TEKSILESESDISAI
+250 TEKSILENESDISAV

-271 IDQLIAIKDLATRDE
+271 VDQLIAIKDLATRDE
-286 VKNIKNLLTTNQ
+286 VKNIKNLLSANQ
-298 GNIASLRLVY
+298 SNIASLRLVY

-332 LNENAQLKAV
+332 LNENAQLKTV

-400 EAQNL
+400 ETQNL

-418 PIIPISPNLLKNSML
+418 PIIPISPNLLKNSVL
-433 GYLMSLITVFCIVL
+433 GYLMSLFTVFCIVL
-447 YRSLSVET
+447 YRSLRFET
-455 VIGTAELTT
+455 IVGIAELNTL
-464 FNKSTMGHLPRVTN
+464 NKSTMGYLPRVKN
-478 VRKGFH
+478 IKKGFH
-484 LLQNYIEDNE
+484 LLQNYIEDSE
-494 SNFSESIRMLRTGIV
+494 SGFSESVRMLRTSIV
-509 SKFKKHTTILVTSS
+509 SKFKKHTTILITSGS
-523 NPSEGKTTVA
+523 PGDGKTTVA

-539 LEKNH
+539 LENHH

-559 KAFYQFEENKNLGFS
+559 KAFYKFEEKGNLGFS

-587 VRVPGTNLDLVTSG
+587 VRVPGTNLDLITAG
-601 ESRIDITDAVSTD
+601 ENRIDITDAVTTE

-619 FSTLASIYDY
+619 FTTLASIYDY
-629 VIVDSPPVLPVADT
+629 VVVDSPPVLPVADT

-657 RSETTRVMSTMISIN
+657 RSEVTRIMSTMNSVD
-672 RLKEV
+672 RLKDV
-677 GNNIDGFI
+677 GNNIDAFV
-685 LNDFDHSKNNDYYGD
+685 LNDFDRSKDADYYGNYYD
-700 YSSYYDNYKY
+700 YDNYRD

>member
-1 MFSKNNTFST
+1 
-11 LSESLRV
+11 
-18 SYLWQV
+18 
-24 FLKNKRD
+24 
-31 VFLLP
+31 
-36 CIFAL
+36 
-41 LVFLVSLNIEKKYSS
+41 
-56 TSTLV
+56 
-61 IKPEENKKIVNIE
+61 
-74 EVYTQDS
+74 
-81 QVNRI
+81 
-86 NNQIAI
+86 
-92 LKSEEVIEAVLKN
+92 
-105 NNLVVK
+105 
-111 FNEIVSTSDVP
+111 
-122 FYNRILNKKL
+122 
-132 TFNETNIKKYFRDN
+132 
-146 FRVSNIPRS
+146 
-155 DILEISFVSTHPKIA
+155 
-170 QLALNSII
+170 
-178 DSYQKYEL
+178 
-186 DSKVKITSYANQK
+186 
-199 ITERL
+199 L

-286 VKNIKNLLTTNQ
+286 VKNIKNLLSTNQ
-298 GNIASLRLVY
+298 GNIASLRLIY

-332 LNENAQLKAV
+332 LNENAQLKTV

-418 PIIPISPNLLKNSML
+418 PIIPISPNLLKNSIL

-455 VIGTAELTT
+455 ITGIADLTT
-464 FNKSTMGHLPRVTN
+464 FNKSTMGHLPRVMN
-478 VRKGFH
+478 VKKGFH

-494 SNFSESIRMLRTGIV
+494 SNFSESIRMLRTGIL

-559 KAFYQFEENKNLGFS
+559 KGFYQFEENKNLGFS

-601 ESRIDITDAVSTD
+601 ESRIDITDSASTD

-629 VIVDSPPVLPVADT
+629 VIVDSPPILPVADT

-657 RSETTRVMSTMISIN
+657 RSETTRVMSTMIAIN

-685 LNDFDHSKNNDYYGD
+685 LNDFDHSKNDDYYGD

>member
-1 MFSKNNTFST
+1 MPIRNNTFST
-11 LSESLRV
+11 LSETLRV

-24 FLKNKRD
+24 FLKNKKD
-31 VFLLP
+31 IFLLP

-74 EVYTQDS
+74 EVYSQDN
-81 QVNRI
+81 QLNRI

-92 LKSEEVIEAVLKN
+92 LKSEEVLEAVLKN

-122 FYNRILNKKL
+122 FYNRILNKKII
-132 TFNETNIKKYFRDN
+132 FNETNIKNYFRDN

-178 DSYQKYEL
+178 DSYQKYEI
-186 DSKVKITSYANQK
+186 DSKVKITAYANQK

-235 IKIGEIQSLSKRIQD
+235 IKIGEIQSQSKRIQD
-250 TEKSILESESDISAI
+250 IEKSILESESDISAI

-271 IDQLIAIKDLATRDE
+271 VDQLIAIKDLATRDE
-286 VKNIKNLLTTNQ
+286 VKNIKNLLSTNQ
-298 GNIASLRLVY
+298 SNIASLRLVY

-320 LEKSQKEQLKTI
+320 LEKSQKEQLKII
-332 LNENAQLKAV
+332 LNENAQLKTV
-342 ELNNLKSFLVASKKN
+342 ELNNLKSFLIASKKN

-418 PIIPISPNLLKNSML
+418 PIIPISPNLLKNSVS
-433 GYLMSLITVFCIVL
+433 GYLMSLFAVFCIVL
-447 YRSLSVET
+447 YRSLRFET
-455 VIGTAELTT
+455 IVGIAELNT
-464 FNKSTMGHLPRVTN
+464 FDKSTMGYLPRVTN
-478 VRKGFH
+478 IKKGFH
-484 LLQNYIEDNE
+484 LLQNYIEDSE
-494 SNFSESIRMLRTGIV
+494 SGFSESVRMLRTSII
-509 SKFKKHTTILVTSS
+509 SKFKKHTTILVTSGS
-523 NPSEGKTTVA
+523 PGDGKTTVA

-539 LEKNH
+539 LENHH

-559 KAFYQFEENKNLGFS
+559 KAFYQFEEKGNLGFS

-587 VRVPGTNLDLVTSG
+587 VRVPGTNLDLVTAG
-601 ESRIDITDAVSTD
+601 ENRIDITDAATTE

-619 FSTLASIYDY
+619 FTTLASIYDY

-657 RSETTRVMSTMISIN
+657 RSEVTKILSTLNSVN
-672 RLKEV
+672 RLKDV
-677 GNNIDGFI
+677 GNNIDAFI
-685 LNDFDHSKNNDYYGD
+685 LNDFDRSKDADYYGNYYD
-700 YSSYYDNYKY
+700 YDNYRY
-710 NNRA
+710 SNRT

>member
-1 MFSKNNTFST
+1 MLNKNNTLST
-11 LSESLRV
+11 LSEGLRI

-24 FLKNKRD
+24 FQKNKRD

-74 EVYTQDS
+74 EVYSQDS

-86 NNQIAI
+86 NNQMAI
-92 LKSEEVIEAVLKN
+92 LKSEEVIEAILKN
-105 NNLVVK
+105 NNLIVK

-178 DSYQKYEL
+178 DSYQKYEI

-211 SESQLK
+211 SEAQLK
-217 LASYKKTNG
+217 LATYKKTNG
-226 LVDTGNVKE
+226 LIDTGNVKE

-250 TEKSILESESDISAI
+250 TEKSILENESDISAI
-265 KLANGN
+265 ELANGN
-271 IDQLIAIKDLATRDE
+271 VDQLIAIKDLATRDE
-286 VKNIKNLLTTNQ
+286 VKNIKKLLSTNQ
-298 GNIASLRLVY
+298 SNIASLRLVY

-332 LNENAQLKAV
+332 LNENAQLKTV
-342 ELNNLKSFLVASKKN
+342 ELSNLRIFLIASKKN
-357 LDNTTKEFR
+357 IDNTTKEFR

-433 GYLMSLITVFCIVL
+433 GYLMSLFTVFCIVL

-455 VIGTAELTT
+455 IMGIAELST
-464 FNKSTMGHLPRVTN
+464 FNKSTMGHLPRVLN
-478 VRKGFH
+478 IKKGFH

-494 SNFSESIRMLRTGIV
+494 SIFSESVRMLRTSIV
-509 SKFKKHTTILVTSS
+509 SKFKKHTTILVTSGS
-523 NPSEGKTTVA
+523 PGDGKTTVA

-539 LEKNH
+539 LERHH

-559 KAFYQFEENKNLGFS
+559 KAFYQFEGNANLGFS
-574 DLITNQARFEETI
+574 DLVTNQARFEETI

-601 ESRIDITDAVSTD
+601 ENRIDITDVATTE

-619 FSTLASIYDY
+619 FSTLTSIYDY
-629 VIVDSPPVLPVADT
+629 VIVDSPPILPVADT
-643 LVIGQAVDYTLFVV
+643 LVIGQAVDYTLFVI
-657 RSETTRVMSTMISIN
+657 RSEMTRMMGTITSVN

-677 GNNIDGFI
+677 GNNIDAFV
-685 LNDFDHSKNNDYYGD
+685 LNDCDYSKNNDYYGD
-700 YSSYYDNYKY
+700 YYYYDNYKY
-710 NNRA
+710 NNRT

>member
-92 LKSEEVIEAVLKN
+92 LKSEEVLEAVLKN

-478 VRKGFH
+478 VKKGFH

-509 SKFKKHTTILVTSS
+509 SRFKKHTTILVTSS

>member
-1 MFSKNNTFST
+1 MSNRNNTFST

-41 LVFLVSLNIEKKYSS
+41 LIFLVSLNIEKKYSS

-178 DSYQKYEL
+178 DSYQKYEI

-286 VKNIKNLLTTNQ
+286 VKNIKNLLSTNQ
-298 GNIASLRLVY
+298 GNIASLRLIY

-332 LNENAQLKAV
+332 LNENAQLKTV

-418 PIIPISPNLLKNSML
+418 PIIPISPNLLKNSIL

-455 VIGTAELTT
+455 IIGIAELTT
-464 FNKSTMGHLPRVTN
+464 FNKSTMGHLPRVMN
-478 VRKGFH
+478 VKKGFH

-494 SNFSESIRMLRTGIV
+494 SNFSESIRMLRTGIL

-523 NPSEGKTTVA
+523 NPSDGKTTVA

-559 KAFYQFEENKNLGFS
+559 KGFYQFEENKNLGFS

-601 ESRIDITDAVSTD
+601 ESRIDITDAASTD

-629 VIVDSPPVLPVADT
+629 VIVDSPPILPVADT

-657 RSETTRVMSTMISIN
+657 RSETTRVMSTMIAIN

-685 LNDFDHSKNNDYYGD
+685 LNDFDHSKNDDYYGD

>member
-1 MFSKNNTFST
+1 MPIRNNTFST
-11 LSESLRV
+11 LSETLRV

-24 FLKNKRD
+24 FLKNKKD
-31 VFLLP
+31 IFLLP

-74 EVYTQDS
+74 EVYSQDN
-81 QVNRI
+81 QLNRI

-92 LKSEEVIEAVLKN
+92 LKSEEVLEAVLKN

-122 FYNRILNKKL
+122 FYNRILNKKII
-132 TFNETNIKKYFRDN
+132 FNETNIKNYFRDN

-178 DSYQKYEL
+178 DSYQKYEI
-186 DSKVKITSYANQK
+186 DSKVKITAYANQK

-271 IDQLIAIKDLATRDE
+271 VDQLIAIKDLATRDE
-286 VKNIKNLLTTNQ
+286 VKNIKNLLSTNQ
-298 GNIASLRLVY
+298 SNIASLRLVY

-320 LEKSQKEQLKTI
+320 LEKSQKEQLKII
-332 LNENAQLKAV
+332 LNENAQLKTV
-342 ELNNLKSFLVASKKN
+342 ELNNLKSFLIASKKN

-418 PIIPISPNLLKNSML
+418 PIIPISPNLLKNSVS
-433 GYLMSLITVFCIVL
+433 GYLMSLFAVFCIVL
-447 YRSLSVET
+447 YRSLRFET
-455 VIGTAELTT
+455 IVGIAELNT
-464 FNKSTMGHLPRVTN
+464 FDKSTMGYLPRVTN
-478 VRKGFH
+478 IKKGFH
-484 LLQNYIEDNE
+484 LLQNYIEDSE
-494 SNFSESIRMLRTGIV
+494 SGFSESVRMLRTSII
-509 SKFKKHTTILVTSS
+509 SKFKKHTTILVTSGS
-523 NPSEGKTTVA
+523 PGDGKTTVA

-539 LEKNH
+539 LENHH

-559 KAFYQFEENKNLGFS
+559 KAFYQFEEKGNLGFS

-587 VRVPGTNLDLVTSG
+587 VRVPGTNLDLVTAG
-601 ESRIDITDAVSTD
+601 ENRIDITDAATTE

-619 FSTLASIYDY
+619 FTTLASIYDY

-657 RSETTRVMSTMISIN
+657 RSEVTKIMSTINSVN
-672 RLKEV
+672 RLKDV
-677 GNNIDGFI
+677 GNNIDAFV
-685 LNDFDHSKNNDYYGD
+685 LNDFDRSKDADYYGNYYD
-700 YSSYYDNYKY
+700 YDNYRY
-710 NNRA
+710 SNRT

>member
-1 MFSKNNTFST
+1 MPIRNNTFST
-11 LSESLRV
+11 LSETLRV

-24 FLKNKRD
+24 FLKNKKD
-31 VFLLP
+31 IFLLP

-74 EVYTQDS
+74 EVYSQDN
-81 QVNRI
+81 QLNRI

-92 LKSEEVIEAVLKN
+92 LKSEEVLEAVLKN

-122 FYNRILNKKL
+122 FYNRILNKKII
-132 TFNETNIKKYFRDN
+132 FNETNIKNYFRDN

-178 DSYQKYEL
+178 DSYQKYEI
-186 DSKVKITSYANQK
+186 DSKVKITAYANQK

-235 IKIGEIQSLSKRIQD
+235 IKIGEIQSQSKRIQD
-250 TEKSILESESDISAI
+250 IEKSILESESDISAI

-271 IDQLIAIKDLATRDE
+271 VDQLIAIKDLATRDE
-286 VKNIKNLLTTNQ
+286 VKNIKNLLSTNQ
-298 GNIASLRLVY
+298 SNIASLRLVY

-320 LEKSQKEQLKTI
+320 LEKSQKEQLKII
-332 LNENAQLKAV
+332 LNENAQLKTV
-342 ELNNLKSFLVASKKN
+342 ELNNLKSFLIASKKN

-418 PIIPISPNLLKNSML
+418 PIIPISPNLLKNSVS
-433 GYLMSLITVFCIVL
+433 GYLMSLFAVFCIVL
-447 YRSLSVET
+447 YRSLRFET
-455 VIGTAELTT
+455 IVGIAELNT
-464 FNKSTMGHLPRVTN
+464 FDKSTMGYLPRVTN
-478 VRKGFH
+478 IKKGFH
-484 LLQNYIEDNE
+484 LLQNYIEDSE
-494 SNFSESIRMLRTGIV
+494 SGFSESVRMLRTSII
-509 SKFKKHTTILVTSS
+509 SKFKKHTTILVTSGS
-523 NPSEGKTTVA
+523 PGDGKTTVA

-539 LEKNH
+539 LENHH

-559 KAFYQFEENKNLGFS
+559 KAFYQFEEKGNLGFS

-587 VRVPGTNLDLVTSG
+587 VRVPGTNLDLVTAG
-601 ESRIDITDAVSTD
+601 ENRIDITDAATTE

-619 FSTLASIYDY
+619 FTTLASIYDY

-657 RSETTRVMSTMISIN
+657 RSEVTKIMSTINSVN
-672 RLKEV
+672 RLKDV
-677 GNNIDGFI
+677 GNNIDAFV
-685 LNDFDHSKNNDYYGD
+685 LNDFDRSKDADYYGNYYD
-700 YSSYYDNYKY
+700 YDNYRY
-710 NNRA
+710 SNRT

>member
-1 MFSKNNTFST
+1 MSNRNNTFST

-41 LVFLVSLNIEKKYSS
+41 LIFLVSLNIEKKYSS

-178 DSYQKYEL
+178 DSYQKYEI

-286 VKNIKNLLTTNQ
+286 VKNIKNLLSTNQ
-298 GNIASLRLVY
+298 GNIASLRLIY

-332 LNENAQLKAV
+332 LNENAQLKTV

-418 PIIPISPNLLKNSML
+418 PIIPISPNLLKNSIL

-455 VIGTAELTT
+455 IIGIAELTT
-464 FNKSTMGHLPRVTN
+464 FNKSTMGHLPRVMN
-478 VRKGFH
+478 VKKGFH

-494 SNFSESIRMLRTGIV
+494 SNFSESIRMLRTGIL

-559 KAFYQFEENKNLGFS
+559 KGFYQFEENKNLGFS

-601 ESRIDITDAVSTD
+601 ESRIDITDAASTD

-629 VIVDSPPVLPVADT
+629 VIVDSPPILPVADT

-657 RSETTRVMSTMISIN
+657 RSETTRVMSTMIAIN

-685 LNDFDHSKNNDYYGD
+685 LNDFDHSKNDDYYGD
-700 YSSYYDNYKY
+700 YSSYYDNYRY

>member
-1 MFSKNNTFST
+1 MSNKNNTFST

-24 FLKNKRD
+24 FLKNKKD
-31 VFLLP
+31 IFLLP

-61 IKPEENKKIVNIE
+61 IKPEENKKTVNIE
-74 EVYTQDS
+74 EVYSQDN

-92 LKSEEVIEAVLKN
+92 LKSEEVIEAILRN

-111 FNEIVSTSDVP
+111 FNEIVSTNDVP
-122 FYNRILNKKL
+122 FYNKILNKKIIF
-132 TFNETNIKKYFRDN
+132 TETNIKNYFRDN

-170 QLALNSII
+170 QLALNNII
-178 DSYQKYEL
+178 DSYQKYEI
-186 DSKVKITSYANQK
+186 DSKVKITAYANQK

-211 SESQLK
+211 SEAQLK

-226 LVDTGNVKE
+226 LVDTGSVKE
-235 IKIGEIQSLSKRIQD
+235 IKIGDIQSLSKRIQD
-250 TEKSILESESDISAI
+250 TEKSILENESDISAV

-271 IDQLIAIKDLATRDE
+271 VDQLIAIKDLATRDE
-286 VKNIKNLLTTNQ
+286 VKNIKNLLSANQ
-298 GNIASLRLVY
+298 SNIASLRLMY

-320 LEKSQKEQLKTI
+320 LEKSQKELLKTI
-332 LNENAQLKAV
+332 LNENAQLKTV

-400 EAQNL
+400 ETQNL

-418 PIIPISPNLLKNSML
+418 PIIPISPNLLKNSVL
-433 GYLMSLITVFCIVL
+433 GYLMSLFAVFCIVL
-447 YRSLSVET
+447 YRSLRFET
-455 VIGTAELTT
+455 IVGIAELNT
-464 FNKSTMGHLPRVTN
+464 FNKSTMGYLPRVRN
-478 VRKGFH
+478 IKKGFH
-484 LLQNYIEDNE
+484 LLQNYIENSE
-494 SNFSESIRMLRTGIV
+494 SAFSESVRMLRTSIV
-509 SKFKKHTTILVTSS
+509 SKFKKHTTILITSGS
-523 NPSEGKTTVA
+523 PGDGKTTVA

-539 LEKNH
+539 LENHH

-559 KAFYQFEENKNLGFS
+559 EAFYRFEEKRNLGFS

-587 VRVPGTNLDLVTSG
+587 VRVPGTNLDLVTAG
-601 ESRIDITDAVSTD
+601 ENRIDITDAVTTE

-619 FSTLASIYDY
+619 FTTLASIYDY

-657 RSETTRVMSTMISIN
+657 RSEVTRIMSTMNSVD
-672 RLKEV
+672 RLKDV
-677 GNNIDGFI
+677 GNNIDAFV
-685 LNDFDHSKNNDYYGD
+685 LNDFDHSKNPDYYGNYYD
-700 YSSYYDNYKY
+700 YDNYRY
-710 NNRA
+710 SNRT

>member
-1 MFSKNNTFST
+1 MPIRNNTFST
-11 LSESLRV
+11 LSETLRV

-24 FLKNKRD
+24 FLKNKKD
-31 VFLLP
+31 IFLLP

-74 EVYTQDS
+74 EVYSQDN
-81 QVNRI
+81 QLNRI

-92 LKSEEVIEAVLKN
+92 LKSEEVLEAVLKN

-122 FYNRILNKKL
+122 FYNRILNKKII
-132 TFNETNIKKYFRDN
+132 FNETNIKNYFRDN

-178 DSYQKYEL
+178 DSYQKYEI
-186 DSKVKITSYANQK
+186 DSKVKITAYANQK

-235 IKIGEIQSLSKRIQD
+235 IKIGEIQSQSKRIQD
-250 TEKSILESESDISAI
+250 IEKSILESESDISAI

-271 IDQLIAIKDLATRDE
+271 VDQLIAIKDLATRDE
-286 VKNIKNLLTTNQ
+286 VKNIKNLLSTNQ
-298 GNIASLRLVY
+298 SNIASLRLVY

-320 LEKSQKEQLKTI
+320 LEKSQKEQLKII
-332 LNENAQLKAV
+332 LNENAQLKTV
-342 ELNNLKSFLVASKKN
+342 ELNNLKSFLIASKKN

-418 PIIPISPNLLKNSML
+418 PIIPISPNLLKNSVS
-433 GYLMSLITVFCIVL
+433 GYLMSLFAVFCIVL
-447 YRSLSVET
+447 YRSLRFET
-455 VIGTAELTT
+455 IVGIAELNT
-464 FNKSTMGHLPRVTN
+464 FDKSTMGYLPRVTN
-478 VRKGFH
+478 IKKGFH
-484 LLQNYIEDNE
+484 LLQNYIEDSE
-494 SNFSESIRMLRTGIV
+494 SGFSESIRMLRTSII
-509 SKFKKHTTILVTSS
+509 SKFKKHTTILVTSGS
-523 NPSEGKTTVA
+523 PGDGKTTVA

-539 LEKNH
+539 LENHH

-559 KAFYQFEENKNLGFS
+559 KAFYQFEEKGNLGFS

-587 VRVPGTNLDLVTSG
+587 VRVPGTNLDLVTAG
-601 ESRIDITDAVSTD
+601 ENRIDITDAATTE

-619 FSTLASIYDY
+619 FTTLASIYDY

-657 RSETTRVMSTMISIN
+657 RSEVTKILSTLNSVN
-672 RLKEV
+672 RLKDV
-677 GNNIDGFI
+677 GNNIDAFI
-685 LNDFDHSKNNDYYGD
+685 LNDFDRSKDADYYGNYYD
-700 YSSYYDNYKY
+700 YDNYRY
-710 NNRA
+710 SNRT

>member
-1 MFSKNNTFST
+1 MSNKNNTFST

-24 FLKNKRD
+24 FLKNKKD
-31 VFLLP
+31 IFLLP

-61 IKPEENKKIVNIE
+61 IKPEENKKTVNIE
-74 EVYTQDS
+74 EVYSQDS
-81 QVNRI
+81 QINRI

-92 LKSEEVIEAVLKN
+92 LKSEEVIEAILKN

-122 FYNRILNKKL
+122 FYNRLLSKKIL
-132 TFNETNIKKYFRDN
+132 FNETNIKNYFRDN

-178 DSYQKYEL
+178 DSYQKYEI
-186 DSKVKITSYANQK
+186 DSKVKITAYANQK

-211 SESQLK
+211 SEAQLK

-226 LVDTGNVKE
+226 LVDTGSVKE

-250 TEKSILESESDISAI
+250 TEKSILENESDISAI

-271 IDQLIAIKDLATRDE
+271 VDQLIAIRDLATRDE
-286 VKNIKNLLTTNQ
+286 VKNIKNLLSANQ
-298 GNIASLRLVY
+298 SNIASLRLVY

-332 LNENAQLKAV
+332 LNENAQLKTV

-400 EAQNL
+400 ETQNL
-405 QVSNIQLIEMPNV
+405 QVSNIQLIEIPNV
-418 PIIPISPNLLKNSML
+418 PIIPISPNLLKNSL
-433 GYLMSLITVFCIVL
+433 SGYLMSLFAVFCIVL
-447 YRSLSVET
+447 YRSLRFET
-455 VIGTAELTT
+455 IVGIAELNTL
-464 FNKSTMGHLPRVTN
+464 NKSTMGYLPRVKN
-478 VRKGFH
+478 IKKGFH
-484 LLQNYIEDNE
+484 LLQNYIEDSE
-494 SNFSESIRMLRTGIV
+494 SGFSESVRMLRTSIV
-509 SKFKKHTTILVTSS
+509 SKFKKHTTILITSGS
-523 NPSEGKTTVA
+523 PGDGKTTVA

-539 LEKNH
+539 LENHH

-559 KAFYQFEENKNLGFS
+559 KAFYQFEEKGNLGFS

-587 VRVPGTNLDLVTSG
+587 VRVPGTNLDLITAG
-601 ESRIDITDAVSTD
+601 ENRIDITEAATTE

-619 FSTLASIYDY
+619 FTTLASIYDY
-629 VIVDSPPVLPVADT
+629 VIVDSPPILPVADT

-657 RSETTRVMSTMISIN
+657 RSEVTKILSTIN
-672 RLKEV
+672 SVDRLKDV
-677 GNNIDGFI
+677 GNNIDAFV
-685 LNDFDHSKNNDYYGD
+685 LNDFDRSKDADYYGNYYD
-700 YSSYYDNYKY
+700 YDNYRD

>member
-1 MFSKNNTFST
+1 MPIRNNTFSI
-11 LSESLRV
+11 LSETLRV

-24 FLKNKRD
+24 FLKNKKEI
-31 VFLLP
+31 FLLP

-74 EVYTQDS
+74 EVYSQDN
-81 QVNRI
+81 QLNRI

-92 LKSEEVIEAVLKN
+92 LKSEEVLEAVLKN

-122 FYNRILNKKL
+122 FYNRILNKKII
-132 TFNETNIKKYFRDN
+132 FNETNIKNYFRDN

-178 DSYQKYEL
+178 DSYQKYEI
-186 DSKVKITSYANQK
+186 DSKVKITAYANQK

-271 IDQLIAIKDLATRDE
+271 VDQLIAIKDLATRDE
-286 VKNIKNLLTTNQ
+286 VKNIKNLLSTNQ
-298 GNIASLRLVY
+298 SNIASLRLVY

-320 LEKSQKEQLKTI
+320 LEKSQKEQLKII
-332 LNENAQLKAV
+332 LNENAQLKTV
-342 ELNNLKSFLVASKKN
+342 ELNNLKSFLIASKKN

-418 PIIPISPNLLKNSML
+418 PIIPISPNLLKNSVS
-433 GYLMSLITVFCIVL
+433 GYLMSLFAVFCIVL
-447 YRSLSVET
+447 YRSLRFET
-455 VIGTAELTT
+455 IVGIAELNT
-464 FNKSTMGHLPRVTN
+464 FDKSTMGYLPRVTN
-478 VRKGFH
+478 IKKGFH
-484 LLQNYIEDNE
+484 LLQNYIEDSE
-494 SNFSESIRMLRTGIV
+494 SGFSESVRMLRTSII
-509 SKFKKHTTILVTSS
+509 SKFKKHTTILVTSGS
-523 NPSEGKTTVA
+523 PGDGKTTVA

-539 LEKNH
+539 LENHH

-559 KAFYQFEENKNLGFS
+559 KAFYQFEEKGNLGFS

-587 VRVPGTNLDLVTSG
+587 VRVPGTNLDLVTAG
-601 ESRIDITDAVSTD
+601 ENRIDITDAATTE

-619 FSTLASIYDY
+619 FTTLASIYDY

-657 RSETTRVMSTMISIN
+657 RSEVTKIMSTINSVN
-672 RLKEV
+672 RLKDV
-677 GNNIDGFI
+677 GNNIDAFV
-685 LNDFDHSKNNDYYGD
+685 LNDFDLSKDADYYGNYYD
-700 YSSYYDNYKY
+700 YDNYRY
-710 NNRA
+710 SNRT

>member
-1 MFSKNNTFST
+1 MPIINNTFST
-11 LSESLRV
+11 LSETLRV

-24 FLKNKRD
+24 FLKNKKD
-31 VFLLP
+31 IFLLP

-74 EVYTQDS
+74 EVYSQDN
-81 QVNRI
+81 QLNRI

-92 LKSEEVIEAVLKN
+92 LKSEEVLEAVLKN

-122 FYNRILNKKL
+122 FYNRILNKKII
-132 TFNETNIKKYFRDN
+132 FNETNIKNYFRDN

-178 DSYQKYEL
+178 DSYQKYEI
-186 DSKVKITSYANQK
+186 DSKVKITAYANQK

-271 IDQLIAIKDLATRDE
+271 VDQLIAIKDLATRDE
-286 VKNIKNLLTTNQ
+286 VKNIKNLLSTNQ
-298 GNIASLRLVY
+298 SNIASLRLVY

-320 LEKSQKEQLKTI
+320 LEKSQKEQLKII
-332 LNENAQLKAV
+332 LNENAQLKTV
-342 ELNNLKSFLVASKKN
+342 ELNNLKSFLIASKKN

-418 PIIPISPNLLKNSML
+418 PIIPISPNLLKNSVS
-433 GYLMSLITVFCIVL
+433 GYLMSLFAVFCIVL
-447 YRSLSVET
+447 YRSLRFET
-455 VIGTAELTT
+455 IVGIAELNT
-464 FNKSTMGHLPRVTN
+464 FDKSTMGYLPRVTN
-478 VRKGFH
+478 IKKGFH
-484 LLQNYIEDNE
+484 LLQNYIEDSE
-494 SNFSESIRMLRTGIV
+494 SGFSESVRMLRTSII
-509 SKFKKHTTILVTSS
+509 SKFKKHTTILVTSGS
-523 NPSEGKTTVA
+523 PGDGKTTVA

-539 LEKNH
+539 LENHH

-559 KAFYQFEENKNLGFS
+559 KAFYQFEEKGNLGFS

-587 VRVPGTNLDLVTSG
+587 VRVPGTNLDLVTAG
-601 ESRIDITDAVSTD
+601 ENRIDITDAATTE

-619 FSTLASIYDY
+619 FTTLASIYDY

-657 RSETTRVMSTMISIN
+657 RSEVTKIMSTINSVN
-672 RLKEV
+672 RLKDV
-677 GNNIDGFI
+677 GNNIDAFV
-685 LNDFDHSKNNDYYGD
+685 LNDFDRSKDADYYGNYYD
-700 YSSYYDNYKY
+700 YDNYRY
-710 NNRA
+710 SNRT

>member
-1 MFSKNNTFST
+1 MSNRNNTFST

-24 FLKNKRD
+24 FLKNKKD
-31 VFLLP
+31 IFLLP

-61 IKPEENKKIVNIE
+61 IKPEENKKTVNIE
-74 EVYTQDS
+74 EVYSQDS
-81 QVNRI
+81 QINRI

-92 LKSEEVIEAVLKN
+92 LKSEEVIEAILKN

-122 FYNRILNKKL
+122 FYNRLLSKKIL
-132 TFNETNIKKYFRDN
+132 FNETNIKNYFRDN

-178 DSYQKYEL
+178 DSYQKYEI
-186 DSKVKITSYANQK
+186 DSKVKITAYANQK

-211 SESQLK
+211 SEAQLK

-226 LVDTGNVKE
+226 LVDTGSVKE

-250 TEKSILESESDISAI
+250 TEKSILENESDISAI

-271 IDQLIAIKDLATRDE
+271 VDQLIAIRDLATRDE
-286 VKNIKNLLTTNQ
+286 VKNIKNLLSANQ
-298 GNIASLRLVY
+298 SNIASLRLVY

-332 LNENAQLKAV
+332 LNENAQLKTV

-400 EAQNL
+400 ETQNL

-418 PIIPISPNLLKNSML
+418 PIIPISPNLLKNSL
-433 GYLMSLITVFCIVL
+433 SGYLMSLFTVFCIVL
-447 YRSLSVET
+447 YRSLRFET
-455 VIGTAELTT
+455 IVGIAELNTL
-464 FNKSTMGHLPRVTN
+464 NKSTMGYLPRVKN
-478 VRKGFH
+478 IKKGFH
-484 LLQNYIEDNE
+484 LLQNYIEDSE
-494 SNFSESIRMLRTGIV
+494 SGFSESVRMLRTSIV
-509 SKFKKHTTILVTSS
+509 SKFKKHTTILITSGS
-523 NPSEGKTTVA
+523 PGDGKTTVA

-539 LEKNH
+539 LENHH

-559 KAFYQFEENKNLGFS
+559 KDFYKFEEKRHLGFS

-587 VRVPGTNLDLVTSG
+587 VRVPGTNLDLITAG
-601 ESRIDITDAVSTD
+601 ENRIDITEAATTE

-619 FSTLASIYDY
+619 FTTLASIYDY

-657 RSETTRVMSTMISIN
+657 RSEVTKILSTIN
-672 RLKEV
+672 SVDRLKDV
-677 GNNIDGFI
+677 GNNIDAFV
-685 LNDFDHSKNNDYYGD
+685 LNDFDHSKDADYYGNYYD
-700 YSSYYDNYKY
+700 YDNYRD

>member
-1 MFSKNNTFST
+1 MPIRNNTFST
-11 LSESLRV
+11 LSETLRV

-24 FLKNKRD
+24 FLKNKKD
-31 VFLLP
+31 IFLLP

-74 EVYTQDS
+74 EVYSQDN
-81 QVNRI
+81 QLNRI

-92 LKSEEVIEAVLKN
+92 LKSEEVLEAVLKN

-122 FYNRILNKKL
+122 FYNRILNKKII
-132 TFNETNIKKYFRDN
+132 FNETNIKKYFRDN

-178 DSYQKYEL
+178 DSYQKYEI
-186 DSKVKITSYANQK
+186 DSKVKITAYANQK

-271 IDQLIAIKDLATRDE
+271 VDQLIAIKDLATRDE
-286 VKNIKNLLTTNQ
+286 VKNIKNLLSTNQ
-298 GNIASLRLVY
+298 SNIASLRLVY

-320 LEKSQKEQLKTI
+320 LEKSQKEQLKII
-332 LNENAQLKAV
+332 LNENAQLKTV
-342 ELNNLKSFLVASKKN
+342 ELNNLKSFLIASKKN

-418 PIIPISPNLLKNSML
+418 PIIPISPNLLKNSVS
-433 GYLMSLITVFCIVL
+433 GYLMSLFAVFCIVL
-447 YRSLSVET
+447 YRSLRFET
-455 VIGTAELTT
+455 IVGIAELNT
-464 FNKSTMGHLPRVTN
+464 FDISTMGYLPRVTN
-478 VRKGFH
+478 IKKGFH
-484 LLQNYIEDNE
+484 LLQNYIEDSE
-494 SNFSESIRMLRTGIV
+494 SGFSESVRMLRTSII
-509 SKFKKHTTILVTSS
+509 SKFKKHTTILVTSGS
-523 NPSEGKTTVA
+523 PGDGKTTVA

-539 LEKNH
+539 LENHH

-559 KAFYQFEENKNLGFS
+559 KAFYQFEEKGNLGFS

-587 VRVPGTNLDLVTSG
+587 VRVPGTNLDLVTAG
-601 ESRIDITDAVSTD
+601 ENRIDITDAATTE

-619 FSTLASIYDY
+619 FTTLASIYDY

-657 RSETTRVMSTMISIN
+657 RSEVTKIMSTINSVN
-672 RLKEV
+672 RLKDV
-677 GNNIDGFI
+677 GNNIDAFV
-685 LNDFDHSKNNDYYGD
+685 LNDFDRSKDADYYGNYYD
-700 YSSYYDNYKY
+700 YDNYRY
-710 NNRA
+710 SNRT

>member
-1 MFSKNNTFST
+1 MPIRNNTFST
-11 LSESLRV
+11 LSETLRV

-24 FLKNKRD
+24 FLKNKKD
-31 VFLLP
+31 IFLLP

-74 EVYTQDS
+74 EVYSQDN
-81 QVNRI
+81 QLNRI

-92 LKSEEVIEAVLKN
+92 LKSEEVLEAVLKN

-122 FYNRILNKKL
+122 FYNRILNKKII
-132 TFNETNIKKYFRDN
+132 FNETNIKDYFRDN

-178 DSYQKYEL
+178 DSYQKYEI
-186 DSKVKITSYANQK
+186 DSKVKITAYANQK

-271 IDQLIAIKDLATRDE
+271 VDQLIAIKDLATRDE
-286 VKNIKNLLTTNQ
+286 VKNIKNLLSTNQ
-298 GNIASLRLVY
+298 SNIASLRLVY

-320 LEKSQKEQLKTI
+320 LEKSQKEQLKII
-332 LNENAQLKAV
+332 LNENAQLKTV
-342 ELNNLKSFLVASKKN
+342 ELNNLKSFLIASKKN

-418 PIIPISPNLLKNSML
+418 PIIPISPNLLKNSVS
-433 GYLMSLITVFCIVL
+433 GYLMSLFAVFCIVL
-447 YRSLSVET
+447 YRSLRFET
-455 VIGTAELTT
+455 IVGIAELNT
-464 FNKSTMGHLPRVTN
+464 FDKSTMGYLPRVKN
-478 VRKGFH
+478 IKKGFH
-484 LLQNYIEDNE
+484 LLQNYIEDSE
-494 SNFSESIRMLRTGIV
+494 SGFSESVRMLRTSII
-509 SKFKKHTTILVTSS
+509 SKFKKHTTILVTSGS
-523 NPSEGKTTVA
+523 PGDGKTTVA

-539 LEKNH
+539 LENHH

-559 KAFYQFEENKNLGFS
+559 KAFYQFEEKGNLGFS

-587 VRVPGTNLDLVTSG
+587 VRVPGTNLDLVTAG
-601 ESRIDITDAVSTD
+601 ENRIDITDAATTE

-619 FSTLASIYDY
+619 FTTLASIYDY

-657 RSETTRVMSTMISIN
+657 RSEVTKIMSTINSVN
-672 RLKEV
+672 RLKDV
-677 GNNIDGFI
+677 GNNIDAFI
-685 LNDFDHSKNNDYYGD
+685 LNDFDRSKDADYYGNYYD
-700 YSSYYDNYKY
+700 YDNYRY
-710 NNRA
+710 SNRT

>member
-1 MFSKNNTFST
+1 MSNRNNTFST

-41 LVFLVSLNIEKKYSS
+41 LIFLVSLNIEKKYSS

-178 DSYQKYEL
+178 DSYQKYEI

-286 VKNIKNLLTTNQ
+286 VKNIKNLLSTNQ
-298 GNIASLRLVY
+298 GNIASLRLIY

-332 LNENAQLKAV
+332 LNENAQLKTV

-418 PIIPISPNLLKNSML
+418 PIIPISPNLLKNSIL

-455 VIGTAELTT
+455 IIGIAELTT
-464 FNKSTMGHLPRVTN
+464 FNKSTMGHLPRVMN
-478 VRKGFH
+478 VKKGFH

-494 SNFSESIRMLRTGIV
+494 SNFSESIRMLRTGIL

-559 KAFYQFEENKNLGFS
+559 KGFYQFEENKNLGFS

-601 ESRIDITDAVSTD
+601 ESRIDITDAASTD

-629 VIVDSPPVLPVADT
+629 VIVDSPPILPVADT

-685 LNDFDHSKNNDYYGD
+685 LNDFDHSKNDDYYGD
-700 YSSYYDNYKY
+700 YSSYYDNYRY

>member
-1 MFSKNNTFST
+1 MSNRNNTFST

-24 FLKNKRD
+24 FLKNKKD
-31 VFLLP
+31 IFLLP

-61 IKPEENKKIVNIE
+61 IKPEENKKTVNIE
-74 EVYTQDS
+74 EVYSQDS
-81 QVNRI
+81 QINRI

-92 LKSEEVIEAVLKN
+92 LKSEEVIEAILRN

-122 FYNRILNKKL
+122 FYNRILNKKII
-132 TFNETNIKKYFRDN
+132 FNETNIKKYFRDN

-178 DSYQKYEL
+178 DSYQKYEI
-186 DSKVKITSYANQK
+186 DSKVKITAYANQK

-211 SESQLK
+211 SEAQLK

-226 LVDTGNVKE
+226 LVDTGSVKE
-235 IKIGEIQSLSKRIQD
+235 IKIGDIQSLSKRIQD
-250 TEKSILESESDISAI
+250 TEKSILENESDISAI

-271 IDQLIAIKDLATRDE
+271 VDQLIAIRDLATRDE
-286 VKNIKNLLTTNQ
+286 VKNIKNLLSANQ
-298 GNIASLRLVY
+298 SNIASLRLVY

-332 LNENAQLKAV
+332 LNENAQLKTV

-400 EAQNL
+400 ETQNL

-418 PIIPISPNLLKNSML
+418 PIIPISPNLLKNSVS
-433 GYLMSLITVFCIVL
+433 GYLMSLFAVFCIVL
-447 YRSLSVET
+447 YRSLRFET
-455 VIGTAELTT
+455 IVGIAELNTL
-464 FNKSTMGHLPRVTN
+464 NKSTMGYLPRVRN
-478 VRKGFH
+478 LKKGFH
-484 LLQNYIEDNE
+484 LLQNYIEDSE
-494 SNFSESIRMLRTGIV
+494 SGFSESVRMLRTSIV
-509 SKFKKHTTILVTSS
+509 SKFKKHTTILITSGS
-523 NPSEGKTTVA
+523 PGDGKTTVA

-539 LEKNH
+539 LENHH

-559 KAFYQFEENKNLGFS
+559 KAFYQFEGKGNLGFS

-601 ESRIDITDAVSTD
+601 ENRIDITDAVTTE

-619 FSTLASIYDY
+619 FTTLASIYDY

-657 RSETTRVMSTMISIN
+657 RSEVTKIISTMNSVD
-672 RLKEV
+672 RLKDV
-677 GNNIDGFI
+677 GNNIDAFV
-685 LNDFDHSKNNDYYGD
+685 LNDFDRSKDADYYGNYYD
-700 YSSYYDNYKY
+700 YDNYRY
-710 NNRA
+710 SNRT

>member
-1 MFSKNNTFST
+1 MPIRNNTFST
-11 LSESLRV
+11 LSETLRV

-24 FLKNKRD
+24 FLKNKKD
-31 VFLLP
+31 IFLLP

-74 EVYTQDS
+74 EVYSQDN
-81 QVNRI
+81 QLNRI

-92 LKSEEVIEAVLKN
+92 LKSEEVLEAVLKN

-122 FYNRILNKKL
+122 FYNRILNKKII
-132 TFNETNIKKYFRDN
+132 FNETNIKNYFRDN

-178 DSYQKYEL
+178 DSYQKYEI
-186 DSKVKITSYANQK
+186 DSKVKITAYANQK

-271 IDQLIAIKDLATRDE
+271 VDQLIAIKDLATRDE
-286 VKNIKNLLTTNQ
+286 VKNIKNLLSTNQ
-298 GNIASLRLVY
+298 SNIASLRLVY

-320 LEKSQKEQLKTI
+320 LEKSQKEQLKII
-332 LNENAQLKAV
+332 LNEKAQLKTV
-342 ELNNLKSFLVASKKN
+342 ELNNLKSFLIASKKN

-418 PIIPISPNLLKNSML
+418 PIIPISPNLLKNSVS
-433 GYLMSLITVFCIVL
+433 GYLMSLFAVFCIVL
-447 YRSLSVET
+447 YRSLRFET
-455 VIGTAELTT
+455 IVGIAELNT
-464 FNKSTMGHLPRVTN
+464 FDKSTMGYLPRVTN
-478 VRKGFH
+478 IKKGFH
-484 LLQNYIEDNE
+484 LLQNYIEDSE
-494 SNFSESIRMLRTGIV
+494 SGFSESVRMLRTSII
-509 SKFKKHTTILVTSS
+509 SKFKKHTTILVTSGS
-523 NPSEGKTTVA
+523 PGDGKTTVA

-539 LEKNH
+539 LENHH

-559 KAFYQFEENKNLGFS
+559 KAFYQFEEKGNLGFS

-587 VRVPGTNLDLVTSG
+587 VRVPGTNLDLVTAG
-601 ESRIDITDAVSTD
+601 ENRIDITDAATTE

-619 FSTLASIYDY
+619 FTTLASIYDY

-657 RSETTRVMSTMISIN
+657 RSEVTKIMSTINSVN
-672 RLKEV
+672 RLKDV
-677 GNNIDGFI
+677 GNNIDAFV
-685 LNDFDHSKNNDYYGD
+685 LNDFDLSKDADYYGNYYD
-700 YSSYYDNYKY
+700 YDNYRY
-710 NNRA
+710 SNRT

>member
-1 MFSKNNTFST
+1 MPIRNNTFST
-11 LSESLRV
+11 LSETLRV

-24 FLKNKRD
+24 FLKNKKD
-31 VFLLP
+31 IFLLP

-74 EVYTQDS
+74 EVYSQDN
-81 QVNRI
+81 QLNRI

-92 LKSEEVIEAVLKN
+92 LKSEEVLEAVLKN

-122 FYNRILNKKL
+122 FYNRILNKKII
-132 TFNETNIKKYFRDN
+132 FNETNIKNYFRDN

-178 DSYQKYEL
+178 DSYQKYEN
-186 DSKVKITSYANQK
+186 DSKVKITAYANQK

-271 IDQLIAIKDLATRDE
+271 VDQLIAIKDLATRDE
-286 VKNIKNLLTTNQ
+286 VKNIKNLLSTNQ
-298 GNIASLRLVY
+298 SNIASLRLVY

-320 LEKSQKEQLKTI
+320 LEKSQKEQLKII
-332 LNENAQLKAV
+332 LNENAQLKTV
-342 ELNNLKSFLVASKKN
+342 ELNNLKSFLIASKKN

-418 PIIPISPNLLKNSML
+418 PIIPISPNLLKNSVS
-433 GYLMSLITVFCIVL
+433 GYLMSLFAVFCIVL
-447 YRSLSVET
+447 YRSLRFET
-455 VIGTAELTT
+455 IVGIAELNT
-464 FNKSTMGHLPRVTN
+464 FDKSTMGYLPRVTN
-478 VRKGFH
+478 IKKGFH
-484 LLQNYIEDNE
+484 LLQNYIEDSE
-494 SNFSESIRMLRTGIV
+494 SGFSESVRMLRTSII
-509 SKFKKHTTILVTSS
+509 SKFKKHTTILVTSGS
-523 NPSEGKTTVA
+523 PGDGKTTVA

-539 LEKNH
+539 LENHH

-559 KAFYQFEENKNLGFS
+559 KAFYQFEEKGNLGFS

-587 VRVPGTNLDLVTSG
+587 VRVPGTNLDLVTAG
-601 ESRIDITDAVSTD
+601 ENRIDITDAATTE

-619 FSTLASIYDY
+619 FTTLASIYDY

-657 RSETTRVMSTMISIN
+657 RSEVTKILSTLNSVN
-672 RLKEV
+672 RLKDV
-677 GNNIDGFI
+677 GNNIDAFI
-685 LNDFDHSKNNDYYGD
+685 LNDFDRSKDADYYGNYYD
-700 YSSYYDNYKY
+700 YDNYRY
-710 NNRA
+710 SNRT

>member
-1 MFSKNNTFST
+1 MSNRNNTFST

-41 LVFLVSLNIEKKYSS
+41 LIFLVSLNIEKKYSS

-178 DSYQKYEL
+178 DSYQKYEI

-286 VKNIKNLLTTNQ
+286 VKNIKNLLSTNQ
-298 GNIASLRLVY
+298 GNIASLRLIY

-332 LNENAQLKAV
+332 LNENAQLKTV

-418 PIIPISPNLLKNSML
+418 PIIPISPNLLKNSIL

-455 VIGTAELTT
+455 ITGIAELTT
-464 FNKSTMGHLPRVTN
+464 FNKSTMGHLPRVMN
-478 VRKGFH
+478 VKKGFH

-494 SNFSESIRMLRTGIV
+494 SNFSESIRMLRTGIL

-559 KAFYQFEENKNLGFS
+559 KGFYQFEENKNLGFS

-601 ESRIDITDAVSTD
+601 ESRIDITDSASTD

-629 VIVDSPPVLPVADT
+629 VIVDSPPILPVADT

-657 RSETTRVMSTMISIN
+657 RSETTRVMSTMIAIN

-685 LNDFDHSKNNDYYGD
+685 LNDFDHSKNDDYYGD